1 MIPETALKFIAETC
15 INAPY
20 SGIVTNETWLDN
32 GKNMPGLTKL
42 EYLKTKGSKVT
53 GADENV
59 PDWLAE
65 IIVVSDESQ
74 EVAINAVRKIV
85 EEAGDVPIEPKEGAK
100 KRGIY
105 FPSDKFPFVPVE

>member
-1 MIPETALKFIAETC
+1 M
-15 INAPY
+15 
-20 SGIVTNETWLDN
+20 V
-32 GKNMPGLTKL
+32 
-42 EYLKTKGSKVT
+42 

-74 EVAINAVRKIV
+74 EIAINSIRKIV
-85 EEAGDVPIEPKEGAK
+85 EEAKEPPIDPKEGAK
-100 KRGIY
+100 KRPVY